1 MAKASKS
8 SSVAG
13 GARGRPLVIVESPA
27 KAKTIN
33 RYLGRDFV
41 VKASM
46 GHVRDLPKHGF
57 GVDVDHDFRPDYEIL
72 SSRRKVIGDLKKTA
86 DHASEVYLAT
96 DLDREG
102 EAIAW
107 HLGQALGLPPERT
120 RRVIFNE
127 ITASA
132 IRQAFAHPKHIDI
145 DKVNAQQ
152 ARRILDRIVGY
163 ELSPLLWQ
171 KIAKGLSAGR
181 VQSVAVRL
189 VVERE
194 QQIRA
199 FEPEE
204 FWRLTA
210 YLTPDVLNA
219 QALRQAWHEYREAHR
234 GNRTRRGDLEWLAA
248 HQGIRAEL
256 VDVAGEAFRP
266 RSLEQARQVAEA
278 LGWRVEKVN
287 RQPHPNY
294 KGKALEQIE
303 LLGSLGAD
311 SPQYLVRS
319 VETRRVMTRPG
330 PPFIT
335 ASLQQSAATQ
345 LGFSTSKT
353 MRVAQALYEGM
364 DIGEDGPVGLI
375 TYMRTDSTNLS
386 AEAVAAARAFIADE
400 FGRPHLPERPNTYKA
415 RTSAQ
420 EAHEAIRPTDVART
434 PQLLKGKLGGDHWKL
449 YDLIW
454 RKFVACQMKPAEWD
468 STVVAI
474 TADTPAGQAT
484 LKAGG
489 RRLVFDGFLRV
500 MGVDTG
506 GEQILPPLSQNQPL
520 APLEL
525 EPSQHFTS
533 PPPRYTEASLVK
545 ALEAEGIGRP
555 STYATIIQTIQDRGY
570 VEQKDRKFWAT
581 SLGELVTGKLLQH
594 FPRIMDVKFTSHMES
609 RLDAIEESH
618 VDWIEVLREFYEPFK
633 QNLEQAE
640 RQMHATRGQISSH
653 NCPEC
658 GKPLAYRWSKTGRFL
673 ACTRYP
679 KCQYTC
685 NVDAEGNPTRPATT
699 DQVCARCGKPMILRA
714 GRGKPFLGCSGYPEC
729 DFTMPCDEQGHP
741 LRRVEPDQINETCDD
756 CGSPMVVKFKGRSAF
771 LGCSNYPE
779 CRGTKPL
786 PAGLYVEPPPKPP
799 PEPAGMNCPDCG
811 KPMVIRKGR
820 RGPFVAC
827 SGYPRCRK
835 TMPIDRLEELKSG
848 AAAGQP
854 APDAGAEAA
863 AITAVDAKTA
873 ATADTAAAT
882 SRTRNGRL
890 VVESLDVPV
899 GCPECGSRMQV
910 RLGRWGPF
918 MACTAY
924 PRCKGTARLKGK
936 ALEQAKESMPAPR
949 PKPKAESTDIVC
961 PECGSKMMVRMSRR
975 GRFLGC
981 SGYPKCRHTMEL
993 PADLAEQIRKKHEA
1007 LNENGQGSGA
1017 GGRQAT

>member
-1 MAKASKS
+1 MAKRTKS
-8 SSVAG
+8 SSGAST
-13 GARGRPLVIVESPA
+13 ARGHPLVIVESPA

-72 SSRRKVIGDLKKTA
+72 SSRQKVIGDLKKFA
-86 DHASEVYLAT
+86 DQASEVYLAT

-107 HLGQALGLPPERT
+107 HLGQVLGLPPERT

-132 IRQAFAHPKHIDI
+132 IRQAFARPKGIDT

-194 QQIRA
+194 QEIRA
-199 FEPEE
+199 FEPQE

-210 YLTPDVLNA
+210 YLTPDVA
-219 QALRQAWHEYREAHR
+219 DARAVRQAWQTYLAAKGRD
-234 GNRTRRGDLEWLAA
+234 RTRRSDLEWLAA
-248 HQGIRAEL
+248 HKAIRAEL
-256 VDVAGEAFRP
+256 VDLAGQTFRP
-266 RSLEQARQVAEA
+266 HSLEQAQQVAQV
-278 LGWRVEKVN
+278 LGWRVEKIN
-287 RQPHPNY
+287 RRPHPDY
-294 KGKALEQIE
+294 RGKSLEQIE
-303 LLGSLGAD
+303 LVGSVAGD
-311 SPQYLVRS
+311 GPQYLVRS
-319 VETRRVMTRPG
+319 VETKRAITRPAA
-330 PPFIT
+330 PLIT
-335 ASLQQSAATQ
+335 ATLQQAAASQ
-345 LGFSTSKT
+345 LYFSTSKT

-386 AEAVAAARAFIADE
+386 ADAVAAARDFIADK
-400 FGRPHLPERPNTYKA
+400 FGRPYLPERPNTYKA
-415 RTSAQ
+415 RTNAQ

-434 PQLLKGKLGGDHWKL
+434 PELLKGKLSGDHWKL

-454 RKFVACQMKPAEWD
+454 RRFVACQMKPAEWD
-468 STVVAI
+468 STVATI
-474 TADTPAGQAT
+474 TAQTSMGQAT

-506 GEQILPPLSQNQPL
+506 GEQILPPLSENQPL
-520 APLEL
+520 AAIEL
-525 EPSQHFTS
+525 EPTQHFTS

-581 SLGELVTGKLLQH
+581 PLGELVTRKLLEH
-594 FPRIMDVKFTSHMES
+594 FPQVMDVKFTSHMES
-609 RLDAIEESH
+609 LLDAIEESH
-618 VDWIEVLREFYEPFK
+618 QDWVQVLREFYEPFK
-633 QNLEQAE
+633 QSLEQAE
-640 RQMHATRGQISSH
+640 RQMQATRSETSPH
-653 NCPEC
+653 ECPQC
-658 GKPLAYRWSKTGRFL
+658 GKPLVYRWSKTGRFL
-673 ACTRYP
+673 ACTSYP

-685 NVDAEGNPTRPATT
+685 NVDADGNPIRPATT
-699 DQVCARCGKPMILRA
+699 DHACQRCGKPMALRSSR
-714 GRGKPFLGCSGYPEC
+714 GRPFLGCSGYPEC
-729 DFTMPCDEQGHP
+729 DFTMPCDEHGSP
-741 LRRVEPDQINETCDD
+741 LRKVEADQIKEVCDE

-771 LGCSNYPE
+771 LGCGSYPN

-799 PEPAGMNCPDCG
+799 PEQAGLHCPDCG
-811 KPMVIRKGR
+811 KPMVIRKGK

-827 SGYPRCRK
+827 SGYPKCRK
-835 TMPIDRLEELKSG
+835 TMPMDRLEALRSSEAPAPATPAGDSAVLTPAATAADAKAPAGDASG
-848 AAAGQP
+848 AAR
-854 APDAGAEAA
+854 
-863 AITAVDAKTA
+863 I
-873 ATADTAAAT
+873 
-882 SRTRNGRL
+882 SRTRNGKL
-890 VVESLDVPV
+890 VVESLDGAV

-910 RLGRWGPF
+910 RVGRWGPF
-918 MACTAY
+918 MACPAY

-936 ALEQAKESMPAPR
+936 ALEQAKETAP
-949 PKPKAESTDIVC
+949 PPKAKPKAEPTDILC
-961 PECGSKMMVRMSRR
+961 PECGAKMMVRMSRR

-981 SGYPKCRHTMEL
+981 GGYPKCRHTMEL

-1007 LNENGQGSGA
+1007 LNSTG
-1017 GGRQAT
+1017 